1 MRNLLAAAAFAVL
14 PGVALAQDS
23 VFKSYDSYE
32 RFVETVIKTR
42 DFKQLIT
49 RLGGRDEYTPE
60 QLHSAQGR
68 LQSIYPRD
76 FTGSGLAVR
85 QQLMNGF
92 SKEVRIYWNDAT
104 LSYCYYYAFLHDQG
118 DAVVV
123 LKFDLNTNSD
133 VIFGKL

>member
-1 MRNLLAAAAFAVL
+1 MKNLIAALFLAAL
-14 PGVALAQDS
+14 PGLAWGQDS

-32 RFVETVIKTR
+32 RFVDTVIKTR

-60 QLHSAQGR
+60 QLHSAHGR
-68 LQSIYPRD
+68 MQMIYPRD
-76 FTGSGLAVR
+76 FTSGGVAA
-85 QQLMNGF
+85 QQKLLNGF

-104 LSYCYYYAFLHDQG
+104 LSYCYYYAFIHDYG
-118 DAVVV
+118 DGIVV